1 MMLAAGATGL
11 LSGCAMP
18 GFPRE
23 PGPAVMADADQ
34 LRGVLAES
42 ARLAARYEAAIG
54 ALPAEAARLTAV
66 RDGHRAHVEALAG
79 ALDVSAAPVEPSA
92 PAGSGGAVTLKTL
105 AEEEREA
112 SGRAATA
119 CLSVLSHHAPLVG
132 TIAAA
137 RAAHAESL
145 DGVPQ

>member
-1 MMLAAGATGL
+1 
-11 LSGCAMP
+11 MP
-18 GFPRE
+18 GFPRD

-34 LRGVLAES
+34 LRGVLADS
-42 ARLAARYEAAIG
+42 VRLAARYEAAIG

-66 RDGHRAHVEALAG
+66 RDGHRAHAEALSG
-79 ALDVSAAPVEPSA
+79 ALNVSGAPVDPSA
-92 PAGSGGAVTLKTL
+92 SAGPGGAVTLKAL
-105 AEEEREA
+105 AEDERAA

-132 TIAAA
+132 CVAAA

-145 DGVPQ
+145 DGAQQ